1 MTKAAQSQN
10 FKLPRLPDF
19 DSRRLHSESEDDDEE
34 ANIPV
39 RAWPS
44 QSSLHSTDDV

>member
-1 MTKAAQSQN
+1 MLLFLLHFN
-10 FKLPRLPDF
+10 
-19 DSRRLHSESEDDDEE
+19 SRRLQSQSEDDDEE
-34 ANIPV
+34 GSVPV